1 MKTAVKESNVEEVAT
16 TAAALAL
23 EEAERKRKKEDKAKR
38 SRKRAT
44 RNNSR
49 NVPVLPLFS
58 KLEFRIVLLTF

>member
-1 MKTAVKESNVEEVAT
+1 MKEGNIEEVAT

-38 SRKRAT
+38 SRKRAA

-49 NVPVLPLFS
+49 NVPVRPSL
-58 KLEFRIVLLTF
+58 VLKAGKSHSALHSS